1 MARFMLRCSEAS
13 KMLVS
18 ILKQGRISNVLTHV
32 KKEDILSNIR
42 FTHIQV
48 HGKKLLHIEEAGN

>member
-1 MARFMLRCSEAS
+1 MLRCSEAS